1 MNEMLL
7 ISYEIPSQ
15 SKPELSYRFS
25 FPYGAPVEE
34 IFPAIDKI
42 IEKLKSE
49 AERIKAEL
57 DKQAAL
63 KAEQEKALADQVANS

>member
-7 ISYEIPSQ
+7 ISYEVPSK

-25 FPYGAPVEE
+25 FPYGAMADE
-34 IFPAIDKI
+34 IFPALDEIHSKI
-42 IEKLKSE
+42 KAE

-57 DKQAAL
+57 DAK
-63 KAEQEKALADQVANS
+63 EQTKSEESVASLEA

>member
-7 ISYEIPSQ
+7 ISYEVPSK

-25 FPYGAPVEE
+25 FPYGALVDE
-34 IFPAIDKI
+34 IFPAVDEIAARIKA
-42 IEKLKSE
+42 E

-57 DKQAAL
+57 DKQAAV
-63 KAEQEKALADQVANS
+63 KAEQAAQEDQSANS